1 MGLRDIILS
10 PITAIYAFTVKA
22 QRGLKIEEEI
32 KTVLS
37 LLLIYVFI
45 GAFSDFRISMAM
57 SFGSLTYLI
66 CVAIYLGIDLKSH
79 ATTVVK
85 SGKEEIKSKLNKPK
99 YVNSKGEEIFEEE
112 EISEEEDEIPEEEK
126 NEREILGVNEEVI
139 IEEEI
144 IQEEE
149 IVEEDNI
156 SQDKQTVLEPNT
168 FFPIDDP
175 LPPPPNLVTVDD
187 GLLAGLMPDIN
198 PTKGD

>member
-99 YVNSKGEEIFEEE
+99 YTNSKGEEIFDEE
-112 EISEEEDEIPEEEK
+112 EISEEDEILEEEE
-126 NEREILGVNEEVI
+126 NERKILGANEEVI

-144 IQEEE
+144 IEEEE
-149 IVEEDNI
+149 ITEEDSI

-168 FFPIDDP
+168 FFPIDDSI
-175 LPPPPNLVTVDD
+175 PPPPNLVTVDD
-187 GLLAGLMPDIN
+187 SLLAGLMPDIN

>member
-79 ATTVVK
+79 ATIVVK

-99 YVNSKGEEIFEEE
+99 YTNSKGEEIFEEE

-144 IQEEE
+144 IEEE
-149 IVEEDNI
+149 EVVEEDNI

-175 LPPPPNLVTVDD
+175 IPPPPNLVTVDD
-187 GLLAGLMPDIN
+187 SLLAGLMPDIN

>member
-66 CVAIYLGIDLKSH
+66 CVAIYLGIDLKLH
-79 ATTVVK
+79 VTTVVK

-99 YVNSKGEEIFEEE
+99 YTNSKGEEIFDEE
-112 EISEEEDEIPEEEK
+112 EISEEDEILEEEK
-126 NEREILGVNEEVI
+126 NERKILGANEEVI

-187 GLLAGLMPDIN
+187 SLLAGLMPDIN

>member
-99 YVNSKGEEIFEEE
+99 YVNSKGEEIFDEE
-112 EISEEEDEIPEEEK
+112 EISEEDEIPEEDK
-126 NEREILGVNEEVI
+126 NERKILGANEEVI

-144 IQEEE
+144 IEEEE

-168 FFPIDDP
+168 FFPIDDSI
-175 LPPPPNLVTVDD
+175 PPPPNLVTVDD
-187 GLLAGLMPDIN
+187 SLLAGLMPDIN

>member
-168 FFPIDDP
+168 FFPIDDS

-187 GLLAGLMPDIN
+187 SLLAGLMPDIN

>member
-144 IQEEE
+144 IEEEE

-187 GLLAGLMPDIN
+187 SLLAGLMPDIN

>member
-66 CVAIYLGIDLKSH
+66 CVAIYLGIDLRSH

-99 YVNSKGEEIFEEE
+99 YVNSKGEEIFDEE
-112 EISEEEDEIPEEEK
+112 EISEEDEILEEEK
-126 NEREILGVNEEVI
+126 NERKILGANEEVI

-144 IQEEE
+144 IEEEE
-149 IVEEDNI
+149 ITEEDNI

-168 FFPIDDP
+168 FFPIDDSI
-175 LPPPPNLVTVDD
+175 PPPPNLVTVDD
-187 GLLAGLMPDIN
+187 SLLAGLMPDIN

>member
-144 IQEEE
+144 VEEE
-149 IVEEDNI
+149 EVVEEDNI

-187 GLLAGLMPDIN
+187 SLLAGLMPDIN

>member
-99 YVNSKGEEIFEEE
+99 YTNSKGEEIFDEE
-112 EISEEEDEIPEEEK
+112 EISEEDEILEEEE
-126 NEREILGVNEEVI
+126 NERKILGANEEVI

-144 IQEEE
+144 IEEEE

-168 FFPIDDP
+168 FFPIDDSI
-175 LPPPPNLVTVDD
+175 PPPPNLVTVDD
-187 GLLAGLMPDIN
+187 SLLAGLMPDIN

>member
-144 IQEEE
+144 IEEEE

-156 SQDKQTVLEPNT
+156 SQDRQTVLEPNT

-187 GLLAGLMPDIN
+187 SLLAGLMPDIN

>member
-99 YVNSKGEEIFEEE
+99 YTNSKGEEIFDEE
-112 EISEEEDEIPEEEK
+112 EISEEDEILEEEE
-126 NEREILGVNEEVI
+126 NERKILGANEEVI

-144 IQEEE
+144 IEEEE
-149 IVEEDNI
+149 ITEEDSI

-168 FFPIDDP
+168 FFPIDDS

-187 GLLAGLMPDIN
+187 SLLAGLMPDIN

>member
-79 ATTVVK
+79 AITVVK

-99 YVNSKGEEIFEEE
+99 YVNSKGEEIFDEE
-112 EISEEEDEIPEEEK
+112 EISEEDEIPEEDK
-126 NEREILGVNEEVI
+126 NERKILGANEEVI

-144 IQEEE
+144 IEEEE

-168 FFPIDDP
+168 FFPIDDSI
-175 LPPPPNLVTVDD
+175 PPPPNLVTVDD
-187 GLLAGLMPDIN
+187 SLLAGLMPDIN

>member
-187 GLLAGLMPDIN
+187 SLLAGLMPDIN